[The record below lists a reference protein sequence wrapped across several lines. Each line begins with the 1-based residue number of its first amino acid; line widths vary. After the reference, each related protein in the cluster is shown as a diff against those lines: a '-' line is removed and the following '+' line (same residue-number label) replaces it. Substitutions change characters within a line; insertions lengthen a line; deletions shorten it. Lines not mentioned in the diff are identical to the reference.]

1 MELSISTTNTSVTV
15 RLLAQS
21 FGSHHR
27 IIAISAMASRTV
39 STLKFVGTISL
50 GLLTGLSY
58 SLTTLTLP
66 TLLNLPSASSA
77 SKAFAN
83 LSSSSLLHLRT
94 LAGVSS
100 TSFLLAY
107 LLSPRSQKHPYL
119 LWTTLF
125 VVSSTFTEYL
135 IQPFTSKSS
144 LSTRT
149 QTTKPQP
156 KKAPSRQMDASYE
169 VLGASDRDS
178 EGTVSGEEMDEDVN
192 GEEVRS
198 QVEGYL
204 KVNIAKTVVAGI
216 GFAMSTIGIWGDGAA
231 DLIIV

>member
-1 MELSISTTNTSVTV
+1 
-15 RLLAQS
+15 
-21 FGSHHR
+21 
-27 IIAISAMASRTV
+27 MASRTV

-66 TLLNLPSASSA
+66 TLLTLPSATSA

-83 LSSSSLLHLRT
+83 LNASSLLHLRT

-125 VVSSTFTEYL
+125 IVSSGFTEYL
-135 IQPFTSKSS
+135 VQPYISKTTTSIRTVKPKS
-144 LSTRT
+144 
-149 QTTKPQP
+149 
-156 KKAPSRQMDASYE
+156 KKGKGRQMDSSYE

-178 EGTVSGEEMDEDVN
+178 EGTISGEEMDEDVN
-192 GEEVRS
+192 GEEIRQ
-198 QVEGYL
+198 QVEVYM
-204 KVNIAKTVVAGI
+204 KVNIAKTIVAGI

-231 DLIIV
+231 DLVIIEM

>member
-1 MELSISTTNTSVTV
+1 
-15 RLLAQS
+15 
-21 FGSHHR
+21 
-27 IIAISAMASRTV
+27 MASRTV

-66 TLLNLPSASSA
+66 TLLTLPSATSA
-77 SKAFAN
+77 SKAFSN
-83 LSSSSLLHLRT
+83 LNTSSLLHLRA

-125 VVSSTFTEYL
+125 IVSSGFTEYL
-135 IQPFTSKSS
+135 IQPYIGKTST
-144 LSTRT
+144 STRT
-149 QTTKPQP
+149 VKPKS
-156 KKAPSRQMDASYE
+156 KKDKGRQMDSSYE

-178 EGTVSGEEMDEDVN
+178 EGTVSGEELDEDVN
-192 GEEVRS
+192 GEEIRQ
-198 QVEGYL
+198 QVESYM

-231 DLIIV
+231 DLVIIEM